1 MQPNLAADG
10 STIRLSKTRINS
22 IDVLRGVAMV
32 IMALDHVRDYFHI
45 TANTDDPLNLATT
58 TPWLFFARWIT
69 HFCAP
74 TFVFL
79 SGTSIYLQSLRKSKS
94 ELSGFLIKRG
104 LWLILVE
111 FLIISFGWT
120 FNPHYPFFIM
130 QVIWTIGISMV
141 ILGLFIRLPY
151 KLLFAIGFIIV
162 FGHNLLDIP
171 ENQPG
176 FQPNFWWDVMH
187 SGLFVPY
194 FISPDHGFLIV
205 YPFLPWLGLMI
216 MGYCAGKLFSSQFTK
231 NERKKILIALGVGL
245 IALFII
251 LRGINVYGDPDPW
264 SSQPRPF
271 YTFLSFL
278 KLHKYPPSLLYMC
291 MTIGPLL
298 ILLAYTEKMENGFT
312 RMLGVFGRVAFFY
325 YILHIYLIHFLS
337 AVSFLAHGHSFEEG
351 TRFQPNSPPFYFVM
365 PGEGYPLLIVLGIW
379 LLVVL
384 ILYPVCKWYDGYK
397 MNHKEKWWLS
407 YL

>member
-1 MQPNLAADG
+1 MQPNLATDG
-10 STIRLSKTRINS
+10 SAIRLSKARIYS
-22 IDVLRGVAMV
+22 IDVLRGLAMV

-45 TANTDDPLNLATT
+45 TANTDDPLNLVTT

-69 HFCAP
+69 HYCAP

-79 SGTSIYLQSLRKSKS
+79 SGTSIFLQSMRKSKA

-104 LWLILVE
+104 LWLILIE
-111 FLIISFGWT
+111 FAVISFGWT

-130 QVIWTIGISMV
+130 QVIWAIGISMV
-141 ILGLFIRLPY
+141 MLGLLIRLPY

-171 ENQPG
+171 ESRPG
-176 FQPNFWWDVMH
+176 FEPGFLWDLLH
-187 SGLFVPY
+187 SGLFRPY
-194 FISPDHGFLIV
+194 FFSQDHAFLIV

-216 MGYCAGKLFSSQFTK
+216 IGYCAGIFYSTQFTK
-231 NERKKILIALGVGL
+231 NERKKILIVLGTGL
-245 IALFII
+245 IVLFII

-264 SSQPRPF
+264 SVQPKAF
-271 YTFLSFL
+271 YTFLSFI

-291 MTIGPLL
+291 MTIGPAL
-298 ILLAYTEKMENGFT
+298 ILLALLEKVENSFT

-325 YILHIYLIHFLS
+325 YIIHIYLIHFLS
-337 AVSFLAHGHSFEEG
+337 AISYLAHGHSFEEG
-351 TRFQPNSPPFYFVM
+351 TNFHPNSPPFYFVM
-365 PGEGYPLLIVLGIW
+365 PGEGYPLVIVLVIW
-379 LLVVL
+379 LLVLV
-384 ILYPVCKWYDGYK
+384 ILYPICKWYDQYK
-397 MNHKEKWWLS
+397 LKHKEKWWLS